1 MERCVK
7 FEFLKIIL
15 LLVLSLSFNWK
26 EYSQGLI
33 MLLHKLCCRRIV
45 AGEKYTPISSTLGL
59 DRKQFCIFVMFFLS
73 RIYLFIFGRL
83 GRKSF
88 FFLWN
93 LYFTKYLA
101 KMSSSN
107 SNPYLAKILG
117 IFPHDK
123 AATSQ
128 LYILYTVQYNI
139 YILYI

>member
-1 MERCVK
+1 
-7 FEFLKIIL
+7 
-15 LLVLSLSFNWK
+15 
-26 EYSQGLI
+26 

-139 YILYI
+139 YTVQYTIYSLYLNFLKFITNKTFISNCQSYPRS